1 MCDGFLFTGGI
12 DINPYFYKKNPHK
25 ELGEFNSKLD
35 LFQLSLMQNIISS
48 KKPFLAICRGI
59 QILNVACGG
68 TLYQDFSE
76 VPNNTI
82 QHYQKSAKY
91 EFIHL
96 INIKTDSLLYN
107 LFGESLYVNSFH
119 HQCINQLG
127 DNLSISAIAPD
138 NIIEAI
144 ELNNYTFGIGV
155 QWHPEMML
163 INNNKMLPL
172 FSKLIST
179 SLKN

>member
-1 MCDGFLFTGGI
+1 ME
-12 DINPYFYKKNPHK
+12 
-25 ELGEFNSKLD
+25 ELYIKILAK
-35 LFQLSLMQNIISS
+35 SL
-48 KKPFLAICRGI
+48 
-59 QILNVACGG
+59 
-68 TLYQDFSE
+68 
-76 VPNNTI
+76 TI

>member
-1 MCDGFLFTGGI
+1 
-12 DINPYFYKKNPHK
+12 
-25 ELGEFNSKLD
+25 
-35 LFQLSLMQNIISS
+35 MQNIISS

-91 EFIHL
+91 EFRYDPIHQ
-96 INIKTDSLLYN
+96 ININSDSLLYN
-107 LFGESLYVNSFH
+107 LFGEKLYVNSFH